1 MFPAYLNCLYKKG
14 VHVLTFNDYLAKR
27 DALWMKPIY
36 DLLGVTVA
44 FVQETMNNQEKK
56 EAYSKDITYVTAK
69 EAGFDYLR
77 DSLTYDKKDL
87 IHRNFYLA
95 IVDEA
100 DSILIDEA
108 RVPLVIASKTKEV
121 SSNLQRVRD
130 VISTLIPKVDYQID
144 DYSQNVYLTEQ
155 GIKRIE
161 KFLQCDNLYT
171 EKNFKLVQ
179 EVNCALYAE
188 ALLQRDVDYIVRN
201 KRIEMVDEFTGR
213 VAENRHWPD
222 GVQAALECKEGL
234 EIQSKGRIMTQ
245 ISLQHFIKQ
254 YENLAGMTGTA
265 VDSAEQLK
273 GRAGRQG
280 DPGITRFFISLEDDL
295 IAKYGIENMI
305 PKSFYPRKQEESLTN
320 PIFAKK
326 ICQAQRIIQGQNYD
340 LREELYS
347 YSTLLTELRQY
358 LYNLRMDILHHK
370 FKDEVLQKDFPS
382 LYEDLS
388 GKDPLRE
395 FQMKLVEEFKLL
407 QEEIEESIKED
418 YRKVELS
425 AEAFEEIKEKIKG
438 QETTWTY
445 LVNDDSIEDILG
457 LLKGLVKITGMNN
470 FFAWVTFALEYGFY
484 KFFGKN
490 QE

>member
-1 MFPAYLNCLYKKG
+1 MTAVFPAYLNCLYKKG

-108 RVPLVIASKTKEV
+108 RVPLEIASKTKEV
-121 SSNLQRVRD
+121 SSN
-130 VISTLIPKVDYQID
+130 
-144 DYSQNVYLTEQ
+144 
-155 GIKRIE
+155 
-161 KFLQCDNLYT
+161 
-171 EKNFKLVQ
+171 
-179 EVNCALYAE
+179 
-188 ALLQRDVDYIVRN
+188 LQRDVDYIVRN

-265 VDSAEQLK
+265 VDSADEFYEVY
-273 GRAGRQG
+273 
-280 DPGITRFFISLEDDL
+280 DMDL
-295 IAKYGIENMI
+295 VIIPANVKSQRIDCPPYVFTHKEAKY
-305 PKSFYPRKQEESLTN
+305 K
-320 PIFAKK
+320 A
-326 ICQAQRIIQGQNYD
+326 
-340 LREELYS
+340 
-347 YSTLLTELRQY
+347 
-358 LYNLRMDILHHK
+358 
-370 FKDEVLQKDFPS
+370 
-382 LYEDLS
+382 
-388 GKDPLRE
+388 
-395 FQMKLVEEFKLL
+395 LVEE
-407 QEEIEESIKED
+407 IKRVHST
-418 YRKVELS
+418 YRH
-425 AEAFEEIKEKIKG
+425 
-438 QETTWTY
+438 
-445 LVNDDSIEDILG
+445 
-457 LLKGLVKITGMNN
+457 
-470 FFAWVTFALEYGFY
+470 
-484 KFFGKN
+484 
-490 QE
+490 

>member
-1 MFPAYLNCLYKKG
+1 MKKLKEYIPLIG
-14 VHVLTFNDYLAKR
+14 TSSVKESDYLAKLLT
-27 DALWMKPIY
+27 DEGISCQVLNAKNDELEAHIIEKAGALGAVTVSTNMAGRGVDI
-36 DLLGVTVA
+36 LLGGPQGHHSA
-44 FVQETMNNQEKK
+44 KIK
-56 EAYSKDITYVTAK
+56 ELGGLYVIGT
-69 EAGFDYLR
+69 
-77 DSLTYDKKDL
+77 
-87 IHRNFYLA
+87 
-95 IVDEA
+95 
-100 DSILIDEA
+100 
-108 RVPLVIASKTKEV
+108 
-121 SSNLQRVRD
+121 
-130 VISTLIPKVDYQID
+130 
-144 DYSQNVYLTEQ
+144 
-155 GIKRIE
+155 
-161 KFLQCDNLYT
+161 NLY
-171 EKNFKLVQ
+171 ESL
-179 EVNCALYAE
+179 
-188 ALLQRDVDYIVRN
+188 
-201 KRIEMVDEFTGR
+201 RID
-213 VAENRHWPD
+213 
-222 GVQAALECKEGL
+222 K
-234 EIQSKGRIMTQ
+234 
-245 ISLQHFIKQ
+245 
-254 YENLAGMTGTA
+254 
-265 VDSAEQLK
+265 QLK

-484 KFFGKN
+484 KFFGKTRN
-490 QE
+490 KD